1 MDRMPATE
9 QASGQEELWGGAP
22 RQETAF
28 RLKACGDRFRER
40 SLALWAVQLSECG
53 NLLPGPEPREPWC
66 QGDGA
71 SPQCHASDRAPSPGL
86 PFSSCSTATGSPG
99 GGGSSTRLSRAST
112 RPGRLGGQTPMWSP
126 GWYWNPSWPPV
137 SRRTRI
143 VARLGVR
150 RGPVTGSGRQN
161 VGGGGCRGLGKEGL
175 GQVSGGSL
183 PHVDL
188 LLCRFSTERTVAWN
202 IFLLCM
208 WVRPG
213 GRG

>member
-1 MDRMPATE
+1 MPATE
-9 QASGQEELWGGAP
+9 QASGQAELLGGAP
-22 RQETAF
+22 RRETAF
-28 RLKACGDRFRER
+28 RLEVCGDRFRER
-40 SLALWAVQLSECG
+40 SLTLWTAQLSECG
-53 NLLPGPEPREPWC
+53 NLLPGPEPREPWHH
-66 QGDGA
+66 GHGA

-150 RGPVTGSGRQN
+150 RGQLQG
-161 VGGGGCRGLGKEGL
+161 VGGRMWEEEGAGAWGRRGWDRCGGEPSSRGLAAL
-175 GQVSGGSL
+175 QVF
-183 PHVDL
+183 H
-188 LLCRFSTERTVAWN
+188 
-202 IFLLCM
+202 
-208 WVRPG
+208 
-213 GRG
+213 